1 MNEAPLP
8 IANGTQLRL
17 RVEWQSGSKM
27 AKYVRTSA
35 LTNSFA
41 SLSSGKGSYWADRG
55 DEWYGDMG
63 IWGYGPPSPYLP
75 AGAVLETL
83 HGEREGCETPRLRRH
98 SFRRARRAAPMV
110 PSSR

>member
-63 IWGYGPPSPYLP
+63 IWPALTLP
-75 AGAVLETL
+75 ACRCCFGN
-83 HGEREGCETPRLRRH
+83 TPRG
-98 SFRRARRAAPMV
+98 ARGV
-110 PSSR
+110 